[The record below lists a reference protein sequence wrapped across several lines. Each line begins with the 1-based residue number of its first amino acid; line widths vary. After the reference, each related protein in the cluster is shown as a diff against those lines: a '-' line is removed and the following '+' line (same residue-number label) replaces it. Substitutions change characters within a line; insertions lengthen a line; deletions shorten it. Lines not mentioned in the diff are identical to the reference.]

1 MFQCSRAKELHSQG
15 LAESRAKE
23 LHSRS
28 LAELPGCELDP
39 DELVGLNNRA
49 KILSSRAKDLHSK
62 AEVGLISTA
71 GFHVTNKRAESVKF
85 VSHLKYYIK
94 LVAGPIEGVDKDCQ
108 GPGLHLALVKEVS
121 KTTDHLPVED
131 VGDEECVLD
140 RDLVQV
146 VTHENLWVGLEI
158 FLHRLLKKCV
168 NVFMNEFSSILIT

>member
-1 MFQCSRAKELHSQG
+1 MHSRG
-15 LAESRAKE
+15 LAESRANE
-23 LHSRS
+23 LHSRG
-28 LAELPGCELDP
+28 LAELPWCELDS

-108 GPGLHLALVKEVS
+108 GHGLHLALLKEVS
-121 KTTDHLPVED
+121 KTTDHLPVEARE
-131 VGDEECVLD
+131 VDERKD
-140 RDLVQV
+140 
-146 VTHENLWVGLEI
+146 T
-158 FLHRLLKKCV
+158 
-168 NVFMNEFSSILIT
+168 